1 MSLKRRGE
9 LKEYVMK
16 ILMHKD
22 TRLEFIYQDNDR
34 FLKTFT
40 IENMNF
46 TLDNLDVS
54 LQSIASYLF
63 RPGEAYKTHYVDA
76 LLIYSMKLDEYLLE
90 NIRNYKTN
98 FLADI
103 LVGIL
108 IVIDYDVPKRY
119 CTIL

>member
-22 TRLEFIYQDNDR
+22 TRLEFIYQDNDH
-34 FLKTFT
+34 FLKTFM

-63 RPGEAYKTHYVDA
+63 RSGEAYKTHYVDA